1 MQSERLKVVFL
12 SLPHRAPLDR
22 RYMCTRYSPMFFF
35 PPHEL
40 LQLATCAR
48 EWNQAEIRFLD
59 AIAEECDEAAVHSF
73 IAQQSPDAVVS
84 LIGIESVSDDLAV
97 MDRIKAA
104 FPQMTCVVF
113 GFYPTAF
120 SEMVLRNSRVDFVLR
135 GEPEVTFSNYLKTR
149 NEGGPID
156 TISGLAGRRE
166 DGSLFVNPEER
177 ILDFEKLPFP
187 DYTLLDVRKYE
198 EGLVEG
204 PCGAIFTA
212 RGCPFQCN
220 YCTTTYGR
228 RLVQKSPET
237 VLAEVK
243 ALLRAGVRVVRFLDD
258 TFTVSK
264 SRVIAICRG
273 LVEQGIFVRWACLS
287 RVDTLDEEM
296 LAWMKRAGCVR
307 ILVGVE
313 SYSRKVLD
321 YLNKP
326 GDPQEFN
333 ARLGLIRKA
342 GIESVGFILVGAP
355 VETEQDFQETLRGV
369 LASPLDLVGVNILT
383 PYAGTPF
390 FEKVKHDI
398 VFSLI
403 PYECRFK
410 DESISLNA
418 MKRER
423 TLYMRFYLRP
433 ITVWRQLRRFLRFPL
448 RSTRLLLML
457 LQYQTKQFRRH
468 ERPDLF

>member
-1 MQSERLKVVFL
+1 
-12 SLPHRAPLDR
+12 
-22 RYMCTRYSPMFFF
+22 MCTRYSPMFFF

-48 EWNQAEIRFLD
+48 EWNQVEIRLLD
-59 AIAEECDEAAVHSF
+59 AIAEQCDEEAVHSF
-73 IAQQSPDAVVS
+73 IAQQGPDAVVS
-84 LIGIESVSDDLAV
+84 LIGIESVSDDLACI
-97 MDRIKAA
+97 DRMKAA
-104 FPQMTCVVF
+104 FPQVTFLIF

-120 SEMVLRNSRVDFVLR
+120 SEQILRSSRVDFVLR
-135 GEPEVTFSNYLKTR
+135 GEPEVTFSKYIQATTS
-149 NEGGPID
+149 GHPVP
-156 TISGLAGRRE
+156 TIPGLAGRRE
-166 DGSLFVNPEER
+166 DGALFINPEER
-177 ILDFEKLPFP
+177 ILDFEGLPFP

-198 EGLVEG
+198 EGLLG
-204 PCGAIFTA
+204 GACGAIFTA
-212 RGCPFQCN
+212 RGCPFECSF
-220 YCTTTYGR
+220 CTTTYGPK
-228 RLVQKSPET
+228 LAVKSPET
-237 VLAEVK
+237 VLDEVRG
-243 ALLRAGVRVVRFLDD
+243 LIRAGVRLIRFLDD
-258 TFTVSK
+258 TFTVGK

-273 LVEQGIFVRWACLS
+273 MIEQGISVRWSCLS

-326 GDPQEFN
+326 GDPQGFN
-333 ARLGLIRKA
+333 ASLGLIRKA

-369 LASPLDLVGVNILT
+369 LDSPLDLVGVNILT

-390 FEKVKHDI
+390 FEQVKDDI
-398 VFSLI
+398 VFNLV

-423 TLYMRFYLRP
+423 TLYVRFYLRP
-433 ITVWRQLRRFLRFPL
+433 IMVWRQLRRFLRFPL
-448 RSTRLLLML
+448 RSTRLVLML